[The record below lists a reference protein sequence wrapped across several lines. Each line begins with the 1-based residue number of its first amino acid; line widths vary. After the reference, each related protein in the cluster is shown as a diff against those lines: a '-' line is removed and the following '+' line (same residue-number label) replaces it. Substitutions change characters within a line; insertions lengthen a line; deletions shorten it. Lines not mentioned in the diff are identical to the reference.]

1 MAGESYL
8 KNTLTTFAV
17 LFLLA
22 QVTFGALPGYEF
34 IDLGTLG
41 GFYSC
46 AYSINSSGQ
55 IVGMAANSSNCVRAT
70 LFDPTGSGNNID
82 LGTIGG
88 CCGVARSINDR
99 GQIVG
104 WSSDSSTG
112 WSKATLFDPTGNGD
126 NVDLGSLGVGLSGA
140 YSVNNN
146 GHIVGYAFNSSSYS
160 ERATLFDPTGNGEN
174 IDLSTPDGSWSEVA
188 YSINDKAQIVGKAQK
203 SADYVC
209 ATLFDP
215 NGSGNNIDLGTLGG
229 SHSAAHSINDTGQIV
244 GIAENSSG
252 YDHAT
257 LFDPSGN
264 ADNTD
269 LGILDVVSV
278 STTSLMKRNAQ
289 ITHSPD
295 SIDVII
301 VRPELPKYPAT
312 KAFCINDNG
321 QIVGYYREA
330 LAPYKATLFDP
341 TGNSN
346 NLDLNTLLIDP
357 NCGWT
362 LEYAYS
368 INNSGWI
375 VGQGMN
381 PAGEHHA
388 YLLIPILPKIIYVD
402 DDATGANNGSSWPDA
417 FNYLQDALAA
427 ANDGDEIRVAQG
439 IYKPDQGAVVTTG
452 DRKAT
457 FQLING
463 VTIKGGYAGFGQ
475 PDPDARDINLYE
487 TILTGD
493 LAGDDGQNFS
503 NNGENSYQV
512 VTAISVGSTA
522 VLDGL
527 IITAGNANHPHYLS
541 MKISGGGMYM
551 LYSSPKIIDCIFTSN
566 SAAYGGAGLYNYK
579 GDSVLTNCTFHSNLA
594 TSHPHYGGSGYGAGM
609 YNSTGSPILTEC
621 TFSNNHAKGRYPEDF
636 GGIGGGLFCY
646 VRTMNDIDKGPTLID
661 CIFNDNT
668 AQSAAGG
675 MCPGIGNTILIN
687 CIFTRNYAEDGG
699 AMATAPRMM
708 VNCLLFANSAEY
720 GGAMYLCEDKNNLI
734 INCTFVA
741 NSAAFIGGIV
751 DCEDSI
757 ANLTNC
763 ILFNNTTSGVADE
776 QAQIYLPDGTP
787 VLKYNCIQGWTGDL
801 GGTGNIG
808 DLPLFVDQNNHDYHL
823 LPGSPCID
831 AGDPNYIE
839 EHNETD
845 LDGKP
850 RVMGG
855 RIDMGAYEYGQ
866 LVPAEARIV
875 PQTINLA
882 SKGNWITCYIWLPDE
897 YDVADIEPNSIFLES
912 QIQPEQFSVDEQ
924 QQVAT
929 ARFTREDVHT
939 ILEVGDIELTITGQL
954 TDRTVFEGADTIKI
968 IDKTGKN

>member
-1 MAGESYL
+1 MAAKTFL
-8 KNTLTTFAV
+8 KTTQAIFAV

-22 QVTFGALPGYEF
+22 QLTFAELPRYEF

-402 DDATGANNGSSWPDA
+402 DDAAGANNGSSWPDA

-452 DRKAT
+452 DRTAT

-463 VTIKGGYAGFGQ
+463 ITLKGGYAGAGE
-475 PDPDARDINLYE
+475 PDPNAWDIEENR
-487 TILTGD
+487 TILSGD
-493 LAGDDGQNFS
+493 LACNDIELNDPCDFRHDPSRDD
-503 NNGENSYQV
+503 NSYHV
-512 VTAISVGSTA
+512 VTGSGTDETA
-522 VLDGL
+522 VLDGFT
-527 IITAGNANHPHYLS
+527 ITAGNADRADVDIRGAGLLNYPSGSPTLFHCTFRDNIAIFGGGVYNKDGSNPMLS
-541 MKISGGGMYM
+541 YCTFYNNYADGHGGGIYNALSSSPTLMHCTFSANIAASGSGGAIGNFNFCSPALINCTFSGNYAAYSGGGMFNAF
-551 LYSSPKIIDCIFTSN
+551 SSN
-566 SAAYGGAGLYNYK
+566 S
-579 GDSVLTNCTFHSNLA
+579 T
-594 TSHPHYGGSGYGAGM
+594 
-609 YNSTGSPILTEC
+609 
-621 TFSNNHAKGRYPEDF
+621 
-636 GGIGGGLFCY
+636 
-646 VRTMNDIDKGPTLID
+646 
-661 CIFNDNT
+661 
-668 AQSAAGG
+668 
-675 MCPGIGNTILIN
+675 LIN
-687 CIFTRNYAEDGG
+687 CIFIGNVAG
-699 AMATAPRMM
+699 
-708 VNCLLFANSAEY
+708 Y
-720 GGAMYLCEDKNNLI
+720 GGGGGMRNRDSSPTL
-734 INCTFVA
+734 INCTFSGNHA
-741 NSAAFIGGIV
+741 EEYYRGGGLRN
-751 DCEDSI
+751 DQSSPS
-757 ANLTNC
+757 LRNC
-763 ILFNNTTSGVADE
+763 ILWGNYDYSGGSEESV
-776 QAQIYLPDGTP
+776 QICTDGGTP
-787 VLKYNCIQGWTGDL
+787 IVNYCCIQGWTGDL
-801 GGTGNIG
+801 GGTGNF
-808 DLPLFVDQNNHDYHL
+808 DADPYFVELGYWQDPCNTPYYPWDDVWIEGDYHL
-823 LPGSPCID
+823 LPDSLCFD
-831 AGDPNYIE
+831 AGDPNYIAE
-839 EHNETD
+839 PNETD

-855 RIDMGAYEYGQ
+855 RIDMGAYES
-866 LVPAEARIV
+866 PIFAEARIL
-875 PQTINLA
+875 PQTINIT

-897 YDVADIEPNSIFLES
+897 YNVADIDPNSVLLEDLVPVAS
-912 QIQPEQFSVDEQ
+912 LSVNERH
-924 QQVAT
+924 QVAI
-929 ARFTREDVHT
+929 ARFSRNDVQP
-939 ILEVGDIELTITGQL
+939 ILEVGDINLTITGRL
-954 TDRTVFEGADTIKI
+954 TDGTVFDATDTIKVI
-968 IDKTGKN
+968 EKTGKN